1 MICGTAENKIENV
14 VFSDVDV
21 TLSKTSKWDC
31 GLYDMRPGL
40 NKEVEKHKNAGFY
53 LRFADNVTLRNTS
66 VKWGNVCPEYS
77 AALEEESCVG
87 TVLEISRVITPEG
100 FENAAACSSVKFPFK
115 RLLVRTFIRILLK
128 NI

>member
-21 TLSKTSKWDC
+21 TLSKTSQWDC

-66 VKWGNVCPEYS
+66 CLLYTS
-77 AALEEESCVG
+77 RCV
-87 TVLEISRVITPEG
+87 
-100 FENAAACSSVKFPFK
+100 
-115 RLLVRTFIRILLK
+115 
-128 NI
+128 

>member
-40 NKEVEKHKNAGFY
+40 NKEVEKHKNAGFIFALPIT
-53 LRFADNVTLRNTS
+53 LRFATQ
-66 VKWGNVCPEYS
+66 
-77 AALEEESCVG
+77 A
-87 TVLEISRVITPEG
+87 
-100 FENAAACSSVKFPFK
+100 
-115 RLLVRTFIRILLK
+115 
-128 NI
+128 